1 MTRIAIVTAVILSL
15 IAAPAGTAHRAPDDK
30 PPRRLV
36 KRDFIPYGQKRRHQM
51 ARYSKRHYGRAVWRL
66 RNPKVIVLHFTGGSS
81 YQSAWNTFAS
91 NAPNRGELPGVCSH
105 FVVGKQG
112 TAHQLVS
119 VSIRCRHAIGLN
131 YTSLGV
137 EMVQE
142 TGRGAHWADRQILHR
157 RKQIRST
164 LRLVAYLRD
173 YFHIRPKNIIG
184 HSMANN
190 SPFFKDNEGWTNT
203 HTDWLWRDVKEFRRR
218 LRKTPSSA

>member
-1 MTRIAIVTAVILSL
+1 MVLVAAMVTLP
-15 IAAPAGTAHRAPDDK
+15 AAHATHTDK

-36 KRDFIPYGQKRRHQM
+36 SKDPIPYGKKRRHQM
-51 ARYSKRHYGRAVWRL
+51 ARYSKRHYGHAAWRL
-66 RNPKVIVLHFTGGSS
+66 RNPKVVVLHFTGGSS
-81 YQSAWNTFAS
+81 YQSAWNTFAANS
-91 NAPNRGELPGVCSH
+91 PNRGELPGVCAH

-119 VSIRCRHAIGLN
+119 VDVRCRHAIGLN
-131 YTSLGV
+131 YTSIGV

-157 RKQIRST
+157 KKQIRST

-173 YFHIRPKNIIG
+173 YFDIRTKNVIG

-190 SPFFKDNEGWTNT
+190 SKFFKDNEGWTNT
-203 HTDWLWRDVKEFRRR
+203 HTDWLWRDVREFRRR
-218 LRKTPSSA
+218 LRNTSSSA